1 MDLSR
6 ARKQS
11 FRKQGFRK
19 QGFTL
24 VELLVV
30 IAIIGVLVALLLPA
44 VQAAREAA
52 RRAQCSNNFKQIGL
66 AAHMY
71 HDTFQILPYNA
82 VPQTGSGATMQRG
95 VSWFF
100 RLLPFMEQ
108 TPAFNKAVFA
118 GDWTYQDGPSPNTEI
133 MNTLRVNT
141 FWCPSAPIPKT
152 KVLKDITVQ
161 TTHYVGIEGS
171 YWQGGSSTVASTAP
185 GYDYYGRTV
194 FNGVI
199 QIAEFPVGFHSI
211 TDGTS
216 NVMMASEQADF
227 QRDAAG
233 TKVDRRASGHWG
245 GVWSCGAGARNW
257 TQNVTTVR
265 YPIRAGYGSAG
276 NAAPYEANIPLF
288 SAHPGGVMIVLA
300 DGSVRFV
307 TQTVDFATLTAIAD
321 REDGNVVREF

>member
-1 MDLSR
+1 MSLSR
-6 ARKQS
+6 TRK
-11 FRKQGFRK
+11 
-19 QGFTL
+19 GFTL

-82 VPQTGSGATMQRG
+82 VPQSGSGSTKQRG

-108 TPAFNKAVFA
+108 TPAFNKAVFS
-118 GDWTYQDGPSPNTEI
+118 GDWSYQDGPSPNTEI

-141 FWCPSAPIPKT
+141 LWCPSAPIPKT
-152 KVLKDITVQ
+152 KVLKDVTIQ
-161 TTHYVGIEGS
+161 TPHYVGIEGS
-171 YWQGGSSTVASTAP
+171 FYQGGSATVESTATQVNA
-185 GYDYYGRTV
+185 YGRTV
-194 FNGVI
+194 FNGAI
-199 QIAEFPVGFHSI
+199 QIAEFPVGFQNLA
-211 TDGTS
+211 DGTS
-216 NVMMASEQADF
+216 NVMMASEQSDF
-227 QRDAAG
+227 QRDSAG
-233 TKVDRRASGHWG
+233 NKVDRRSCNHWG
-245 GVWSCGAGARNW
+245 GAWSCGSGARDW
-257 TQNVTTVR
+257 TQNVTTIR
-265 YPIRAGYGSAG
+265 YPIRGGFGSAG
-276 NAAPYEANIPLF
+276 NTQNYEANIPLF
-288 SAHPGGVMIVLA
+288 SAHPGGVMIVLC

-321 REDGNVVREF
+321 REDGNVVKDF